1 MTDQEIVKALIERDS
16 CVTTRFF
23 FKDCRPLI
31 QSVIR
36 RVFDKQIVNFDE
48 IINELYIHLM
58 ADDAHRLRQFKFEST
73 LYQWLKTIA
82 IRFCLKLKAEG
93 KVIDDSIKE
102 PLDNADKDSEYAE
115 SSQAKMD
122 VDALLHQI
130 RNQRYA
136 KVVRMLIIE
145 DMSHE
150 EVAQVLAV
158 TVDNLYNI
166 KRRAM
171 AALADVALK
180 DKKHYERK

>member
-1 MTDQEIVKALIERDS
+1 M
-16 CVTTRFF
+16 
-23 FKDCRPLI
+23 
-31 QSVIR
+31 
-36 RVFDKQIVNFDE
+36 
-48 IINELYIHLM
+48 
-58 ADDAHRLRQFKFEST
+58 
-73 LYQWLKTIA
+73 
-82 IRFCLKLKAEG
+82 
-93 KVIDDSIKE
+93 IDDSSKE
-102 PLDNADKDSEYAE
+102 PLDNAEKDSEYAE